1 MIYSTEQD
9 ARRGNR
15 LHSVPAVWQL
25 SGSTSVGVIN
35 TMLYS
40 VGEAM
45 PTLVMYLSG
54 SQDTIGTS
62 INKATPF
69 TVQAASARVQEFA
82 APFSAGDMLNFIR
95 TTFRLNIKQLAQTL
109 LVDRV
114 TVYAWLKI
122 DSMASLNDGNRNR
135 LLTLYRIAQI
145 WKKFAPLSG
154 NFLLEILPDY
164 QKSLMDLLT
173 HPILEPMT
181 FHHAYE
187 QLAKATSPS
196 IRASQHRVQQRS
208 SINEAVQTLQRNLP
222 NLGLD
227 LS

>member
-82 APFSAGDMLNFIR
+82 APFSPGDVLKFIR
-95 TTFRLNIKQLAQTL
+95 ETFRLNVKQLAQAL
-109 LVDRV
+109 HIDRV
-114 TVYAWLKI
+114 TVYAWLKV
-122 DSMASLNDGNRNR
+122 DSMASLNDGNRSR
-135 LLTLYRIAQI
+135 LLSLYRIAQI

-154 NFLLEILPDY
+154 SYLLEILPDY

-173 HPILEPMT
+173 HPVLEPMT

-187 QLAKATSPS
+187 QLAKATAPS
-196 IRASQHRVQQRS
+196 VRVDRHRAEQKS
-208 SINEAVQTLQRNLP
+208 SIIEAVQILQSNLT

>member
-1 MIYSTEQD
+1 MIYPTVQD

-45 PTLVMYLSG
+45 PTLVMELYG
-54 SQDTIGTS
+54 PQDSIGTS

-69 TVQAASARVQEFA
+69 TVQAATARVQEFS
-82 APFSAGDMLNFIR
+82 APFTPADILNFIR
-95 TTFRLNIKQLAQTL
+95 ETFRLNVKQLAQAL
-109 LVDRV
+109 LIDRV
-114 TVYAWLKI
+114 TVYAWLKV

-135 LLTLYRIAQI
+135 LFSLYRIAQI
-145 WKKFAPLSG
+145 WKRFTLLSG
-154 NFLLEILPDY
+154 SYLLEILPDY
-164 QKSLMDLLT
+164 QKSLMDLLS

-196 IRASQHRVQQRS
+196 VRANQHRVEQRS
-208 SINEAVQTLQRNLP
+208 SINEAVQILQRNLP